1 MAQNKGTNDIR
12 VGVITYYND
21 VKRFGFLKDNISQS
35 EYFFHVTGLLCNRI
49 ETDDKISFKIDE
61 YRGRPIAIQID
72 RI

>member
-21 VKRFGFLKDNISQS
+21 VKRYGFLKDNISQS

-49 ETDDKISFKIDE
+49 ETDDKISFKIGE
-61 YRGRPIAIQID
+61 YHNKPVAIEINK
-72 RI
+72 I